1 MRKLHITHYT
11 SHVNH
16 QRGATA
22 ILLAVLILS
31 MLLIIGLGVST
42 LIISQIKMSAQTG
55 QSVQA
60 FYAAE
65 AGAER
70 CLYEVRKKG
79 ANTCPSGTLDNNAN
93 YNVAVSIKEDSG
105 QISSIGHFGQTSRK
119 IELNW

>member
-1 MRKLHITHYT
+1 MKKSFIIHHSSLIT
-11 SHVNH
+11 N
-16 QRGATA
+16 QKGATA

-31 MLLIIGLGVST
+31 ILLIIGLGVSA
-42 LIISQIKMSAQTG
+42 LMIGQIKMSAQAG

-60 FYAAE
+60 FYAAD

-79 ANTCPSGTLDNNAN
+79 SNSCPSGTLDNNAA
-93 YNVAVSIKEDSG
+93 YSVTVSISEESG
-105 QISSIGHFGQTSRK
+105 QISSIGRFAQTSRK

>member
-1 MRKLHITHYT
+1 MRNLFI
-11 SHVNH
+11 NH
-16 QRGATA
+16 QKGATA

-31 MLLIIGLGVST
+31 MLLIIGLGVSA
-42 LIISQIKMSAQTG
+42 LIISQIKMSTQAG
-55 QSVQA
+55 QSVAA

-79 ANTCPSGTLDNNAN
+79 ANSCPSGTLDNNAT
-93 YNVAVSIKEDSG
+93 YSVTAQITGDSG
-105 QISSIGHFGQTSRK
+105 QISSIGRFGQTSRK

>member
-1 MRKLHITHYT
+1 MRKLIIT
-11 SHVNH
+11 N
-16 QRGATA
+16 QKGATA

-31 MLLIIGLGVST
+31 ILLIIGLGVSN
-42 LIISQIKMSAQTG
+42 LMISQIKMSAQTG

-79 ANTCPSGTLDNNAN
+79 ANNCPSGTLDNNAT
-93 YNVAVSIKEDSG
+93 YSVTTDIKIDSG
-105 QISSIGHFGQTSRK
+105 QINSIGRFGQTSRK
-119 IELNW
+119 IELSW